1 MKRTHKHSDGF
12 TLMEML
18 IVVAIIAILITIA
31 IPTFTKQL
39 EKSRETVDAAN
50 IRSYYAELMAAAI
63 SDDSSSP
70 LCKREGAG
78 WKTDLIDL
86 KQKKSGWETPSIKES
101 LEGIATVEGTPN
113 EPQAGGTA
121 WLEFIEERTIL
132 HYGAGSNGT
141 ALTPAQQVKQQL
153 ENSLKPVLPM
163 ANLNT
168 DIGKMIVSN
177 NSASLN
183 AALQAAG
190 FQGSAYITNGND
202 YINSVLQANNIQVN
216 LPKIVTVTTDGKGL
230 TEHKAGESINAVQY
244 LYYKAKVNGK
254 EQMVLF
260 GTREVTITVKEVD
273 KKNNE
278 IKKMEFDTSDAATGN
293 SWTKAS

>member
-12 TLMEML
+12 TLLEML

-86 KQKKSGWETPSIKES
+86 KQRKSGWETPSIKES

-153 ENSLKPVLPM
+153 ENSLKPVLPS
-163 ANLNT
+163 ADLNK

-177 NSASLN
+177 NPVSLN

-190 FQGSAYITNGND
+190 FQGSAYITNEND
-202 YINSVLQANNIQVN
+202 YIKSVLQANHIQVN
-216 LPKIVTVTTDGKGL
+216 IPKIVTVTTDGKGL
-230 TEHKAGESINAVQY
+230 TEHKEGESINAVQY
-244 LYYKAKVNGK
+244 LYYETKGNGK
-254 EQMVLF
+254 KQMVLF

-273 KKNNE
+273 KENK

>member
-1 MKRTHKHSDGF
+1 MKRTKKHSGGF
-12 TLMEML
+12 TLLEML

-31 IPTFTKQL
+31 VPTFTKQL

-101 LEGIATVEGTPN
+101 LERIATVEGTPN

-141 ALTPAQQVKQQL
+141 ALTPSQQVKQQL

-163 ANLNT
+163 ADLNT

-177 NSASLN
+177 KTVSLN

-190 FQGSAYITNGND
+190 FQGSAYITNEND
-202 YINSVLQANNIQVN
+202 YIKSVLQANNIQGSI
-216 LPKIVTVTTDGKGL
+216 PKIVTVTTDGKGL

-254 EQMVLF
+254 DQMVLF
-260 GTREVTITVKEVD
+260 GTREVSITVKEVD
-273 KKNNE
+273 KENM

>member
-141 ALTPAQQVKQQL
+141 ALTPSQQVKQQL

-163 ANLNT
+163 GDVNT

-177 NSASLN
+177 KPDSLN

-190 FQGSAYITNGND
+190 FQGSAYITNEND
-202 YINSVLQANNIQVN
+202 YINSVLQANNIQLN
-216 LPKIVTVTTDGKGL
+216 SSKIVTVTTDGKGL

-254 EQMVLF
+254 DQMVLF
-260 GTREVTITVKEVD
+260 GTREVTITVKQVNKEN
-273 KKNNE
+273 K
-278 IKKMEFDTSDAATGN
+278 IQKMEFDTSDAATGN

>member
-1 MKRTHKHSDGF
+1 MKRNHKHSDGF

-39 EKSRETVDAAN
+39 EKSREAVDAAN

-153 ENSLKPVLPM
+153 ENSLKPVLPS
-163 ANLNT
+163 ADLNK

-177 NSASLN
+177 NPVRLN

-202 YINSVLQANNIQVN
+202 YINSVLQANHIQVKN
-216 LPKIVTVTTDGKGL
+216 PKIVTVTTDGKGL
-230 TEHKAGESINAVQY
+230 TEHKKGESIKAVQY
-244 LYYKAKVNGK
+244 LYNQAKVNGK

-260 GTREVTITVKEVD
+260 GTREVEITVKEVN
-273 KKNNE
+273 KETNE
-278 IKKMEFDTSDAATGN
+278 ITKMEFDTSDAATGN

>member
-1 MKRTHKHSDGF
+1 MKRNHKHSDGF

-39 EKSRETVDAAN
+39 EKSREAVDAAN

-153 ENSLKPVLPM
+153 ENSLKPVLPIGD
-163 ANLNT
+163 LNT
-168 DIGKMIVSN
+168 VGRIVASN
-177 NSASLN
+177 KPVNLN

-190 FQGSAYITNGND
+190 FQGSAYITIGND
-202 YINSVLQANNIQVN
+202 YINSVLQANHIQVKN
-216 LPKIVTVTTDGKGL
+216 PKIVTVTTDGKGL
-230 TEHKAGESINAVQY
+230 TEHKKGESIKAVQY
-244 LYYKAKVNGK
+244 LYNQAKVNGK

-260 GTREVTITVKEVD
+260 GTREVEITVKEVN
-273 KKNNE
+273 KETNE
-278 IKKMEFDTSDAATGN
+278 ITKMEFDTSDAATGN

>member
-1 MKRTHKHSDGF
+1 MKRNHKHSDGF
-12 TLMEML
+12 TLLEML

-39 EKSRETVDAAN
+39 EKSREAVDAAN

-153 ENSLKPVLPM
+153 ENSLKPVLPIGD
-163 ANLNT
+163 LNT
-168 DIGKMIVSN
+168 VGRIVASN
-177 NSASLN
+177 KRVNLN

-190 FQGSAYITNGND
+190 FQGSAYITIGND
-202 YINSVLQANNIQVN
+202 YINSVLQANHIQVKN
-216 LPKIVTVTTDGKGL
+216 PKIVTVTTDGKGL

-254 EQMVLF
+254 DQMVLF
-260 GTREVTITVKEVD
+260 GTREVTITVKQVNKEN
-273 KKNNE
+273 K
-278 IKKMEFDTSDAATGN
+278 IQKMEFDTSDAATGN

>member
-141 ALTPAQQVKQQL
+141 ALTPSQQVKQQL

-163 ANLNT
+163 GDVNT

-177 NSASLN
+177 KPDSLN

-190 FQGSAYITNGND
+190 FQGSAYITNEND
-202 YINSVLQANNIQVN
+202 YIKSVLQANHIQVN
-216 LPKIVTVTTDGKGL
+216 IPKIVTVTTDGKGL

-260 GTREVTITVKEVD
+260 GTREVTITVKQVNKEN
-273 KKNNE
+273 K
-278 IKKMEFDTSDAATGN
+278 IQKMEFDTSDAATGN

>member
-1 MKRTHKHSDGF
+1 MKRTKKHSGGF
-12 TLMEML
+12 TLLEML
-18 IVVAIIAILITIA
+18 IVVAFIAILITIA
-31 IPTFTKQL
+31 VPTFTKQL

-101 LEGIATVEGTPN
+101 LERIATVEGTPN

-141 ALTPAQQVKQQL
+141 ALTPSQQVKQQL

-163 ANLNT
+163 ADLNT

-177 NSASLN
+177 KPVSLN

-190 FQGSAYITNGND
+190 FQGSAYITNENG
-202 YINSVLQANNIQVN
+202 YIKSVLQANNIQGSI
-216 LPKIVTVTTDGKGL
+216 PKIVTVTTDGKGL

-254 EQMVLF
+254 DQMVLF
-260 GTREVTITVKEVD
+260 GTREVSITVKEVD
-273 KKNNE
+273 KENM

>member
-1 MKRTHKHSDGF
+1 MKRNHKHSDGF

-177 NSASLN
+177 KPDSLN

-190 FQGSAYITNGND
+190 FQGSAYITNEND
-202 YINSVLQANNIQVN
+202 YINSVLQANNIQLN
-216 LPKIVTVTTDGKGL
+216 SSKIVTVTTDGKGL

-254 EQMVLF
+254 DQMVLF